1 MAPPRGIAG
10 ESGLGLAVG
19 DLKDLPSIEDM
30 TKGVYAGAGLIVL
43 GGLAVL
49 ALSWTA
55 PSAAKGTVGV
65 LRHTPGIIK
74 ESVLF
79 FPRLFSKLWEGS
91 MEVADNIRDGNDRIN
106 NKKE

>member
-1 MAPPRGIAG
+1 MSPP
-10 ESGLGLAVG
+10 SGTVGNSNLGLAVS
-19 DLKDLPSIEDM
+19 DLKDLPSLEDI
-30 TKGVYAGAGLIVL
+30 TKGVYAGAGLILL

-65 LRHTPGIIK
+65 LKHTPGLVK
-74 ESVLF
+74 ETVLF

>member
-1 MAPPRGIAG
+1 MAPPRGTVG
-10 ESGLGLAVG
+10 ESDLGLAVG
-19 DLKDLPSIEDM
+19 DLKDLPSLEDI

-65 LRHTPGIIK
+65 LRHTPGLIK

-79 FPRLFSKLWEGS
+79 FPRLFSKLWKGS
-91 MEVADNIRDGNDRIN
+91 MEVADNIRDGNDLIN